1 MPPGAIIVPTSEMM
15 LFTSCKL
22 AVVAF
27 RRYSVL
33 FVRFAM
39 MLAIVVLPVPDGP

>member
-15 LFTSCKL
+15 LLTSCKL

-39 MLAIVVLPVPDGP
+39 MLAMVVFPVPDGP